1 MSLRSQP
8 EYRST
13 ATPEFEKMESEAA
26 TIETTTKEETM
37 NTTTDTASASV
48 QATTAIATA
57 AASSALST
65 VTTPTKF
72 KLAFVDK
79 NNVFDTA
86 TVEGLALAAPALKG
100 EQASIY
106 KGDKELG
113 KKIHFEL
120 ISFNHRWTVGTGEND
135 KEAKDY
141 FRVSL
146 DNKTISGTGEDLY
159 AYLESLK
166 AQGFNKAKVSPYL
179 DLFGFVVWVEG
190 KGEIP
195 VDERELCRLQCSQ
208 TTMGN
213 FTAFCTTRGLLE
225 SKGIAKP
232 IDVIE
237 VTAQAQQNKNGD
249 RYTNMTFAVPK
260 P

>member
-1 MSLRSQP
+1 MGIKNQP
-8 EYRST
+8 ES
-13 ATPEFEKMESEAA
+13 EQMETETGIETAA
-26 TIETTTKEETM
+26 TVETTTKEETM
-37 NTTTDTASASV
+37 NTNTADNTASASV

-57 AASSALST
+57 AASSAVVAGS
-65 VTTPTKF
+65 TPTKF
-72 KLAFVDK
+72 KVAFAEK

-86 TVEGLALAAPALKG
+86 TVDGLALAVPALKG
-100 EQASIY
+100 EQGSIY

-146 DNKTISGTGEDLY
+146 DNKTISGTGEDLHL
-159 AYLESLK
+159 YLESLK
-166 AQGFNKAKVSPYL
+166 AQGFIKAKISPYM

-190 KGEIP
+190 QGEIP
-195 VDERELCRLQCSQ
+195 VDDRELCRLQCSQ
-208 TTMGN
+208 TSMGN

-232 IDVIE
+232 LDVIE

-249 RYTNMTFAVPK
+249 RYTNYLFSVPK

>member
-1 MSLRSQP
+1 MGLKSQP
-8 EYRST
+8 E
-13 ATPEFEKMESEAA
+13 FEQMETETAA
-26 TIETTTKEETM
+26 TVETTTKEEAM
-37 NTTTDTASASV
+37 NTNTADNTASASV
-48 QATTAIATA
+48 QAAIATA
-57 AASSALST
+57 SASSAVVAGS
-65 VTTPTKF
+65 TPTKF
-72 KLAFVDK
+72 KVAFADK

-100 EQASIY
+100 EQGSIY

-120 ISFNHRWTVGTGEND
+120 ISFNHRWTVGTGESD
-135 KEAKDY
+135 KESKDY

-146 DNKTISGTGEDLY
+146 DNKTISGTGEDLHL
-159 AYLESLK
+159 YLESLK
-166 AQGFNKAKVSPYL
+166 AQGFNKAKISPYM

-208 TTMGN
+208 TSMGN

-225 SKGIAKP
+225 SKGIAAP
-232 IDVIE
+232 LEVIE

-249 RYTNMTFAVPK
+249 RYTNYLFSVPK

>member
-1 MSLRSQP
+1 MGIKNQ
-8 EYRST
+8 
-13 ATPEFEKMESEAA
+13 PEFEQMETETAA
-26 TIETTTKEETM
+26 TVETTTKEEAM
-37 NTTTDTASASV
+37 NTNTADNTASASV

-57 AASSALST
+57 AASSAVVAGS
-65 VTTPTKF
+65 TPTKF
-72 KLAFVDK
+72 KVAFAERCG
-79 NNVFDTA
+79 VFDTA
-86 TVEGLALAAPALKG
+86 TVEGLALAAPPLKG

-120 ISFNHRWTVGTGEND
+120 ISFNHRWTVGTGESD
-135 KEAKDY
+135 KESKDY

-260 P
+260 A

>member
-1 MSLRSQP
+1 MSLKLQ
-8 EYRST
+8 
-13 ATPEFEKMESEAA
+13 PEFEQMETETMNAA
-26 TIETTTKEETM
+26 TVETTTKEETM
-37 NTTTDTASASV
+37 NTTTDTASDSV

-65 VTTPTKF
+65 VATPTKF

-86 TVEGLALAAPALKG
+86 TVEGLALAAPSLKG
-100 EQASIY
+100 EQGSIY

-113 KKIHFEL
+113 KRIHFEL

-135 KEAKDY
+135 KETKDY

-146 DNKTISGTGEDLY
+146 DNKTISGTGEDLHL
-159 AYLESLK
+159 YLESLK
-166 AQGFNKAKVSPYL
+166 AQGFNKAKISPYM

-208 TTMGN
+208 TSMGN

-232 IDVIE
+232 MEVIE

-249 RYTNMTFAVPK
+249 RYTNYLFSVPK

>member
-1 MSLRSQP
+1 MSLRKQ
-8 EYRST
+8 
-13 ATPEFEKMESEAA
+13 PEFEQMEAETMNAA
-26 TIETTTKEETM
+26 TVETTTKEDTM
-37 NTTTDTASASV
+37 TTTTDTASASV

-57 AASSALST
+57 AASSAVVAGSA
-65 VTTPTKF
+65 PTKF
-72 KLAFVDK
+72 KVAFADR

-166 AQGFNKAKVSPYL
+166 AQGFNKAKISPYM

-208 TTMGN
+208 TSMGN

-232 IDVIE
+232 MEVIE

-249 RYTNMTFAVPK
+249 LYTNYLFSVPK